1 MIVGSCPSMSSLS
14 DRNMR
19 LGDVLVATREKTTVL
34 VTTVARIVY
43 LTHSSLMQLSVALS
57 LHFGWGSQLN
67 TSEMFWID
75 ISRWMIS
82 SRCRW
87 ISVYLLWR
95 TAHALNLNLSCSIV
109 SIGLRTQFCQLPSCN
124 LFTSHSCFI
133 VFWERD
139 ITSEHHGTPVHIT
152 IIDHIRYL
160 LYAFIYYLQQYLSL
174 LSLAFD
180 PL

>member
-1 MIVGSCPSMSSLS
+1 
-14 DRNMR
+14 
-19 LGDVLVATREKTTVL
+19 
-34 VTTVARIVY
+34 
-43 LTHSSLMQLSVALS
+43 MQLSVALS

-87 ISVYLLWR
+87 ISVYLPWR

-124 LFTSHSCFI
+124 LFTSHSFFI

-139 ITSEHHGTPVHIT
+139 ITSEHHGTLVHISTT
-152 IIDHIRYL
+152 IYTFNLLPAFTFSCSHHYHYL
-160 LYAFIYYLQQYLSL
+160 LRLILCKQQGRRDLQPLYTRWEQSYLL
-174 LSLAFD
+174 LCAG
-180 PL
+180 PHQAP